1 MIKTIIFTGFLLFLC
16 NSSVMAQKEDLRK
29 EILKIANSKRADLGI
44 YISGIEDQDTISF
57 NGEKHYPMQ
66 SVFKFHIA
74 IVVLNEV
81 DQGRLFLDQ
90 KIHVGK
96 EDLIQNTWSP
106 IREEYPDGTTLTLAE
121 MLKYT
126 VSQSDNIGCDLL
138 LDLLGGTKTVNDYF
152 HEIGFKDISI
162 LATEAE
168 MHKDWPTQFLNWI
181 TPHESNKILNAFYGE
196 ELLSKQSTGFLWKI
210 MTETATGKK
219 RIKGQLPEGTVVG
232 HKTGSS
238 GTNEKGITAAVN
250 NIGIVSLPNG
260 KHFSI
265 SVFVSN
271 STEKL
276 ETNEKII
283 ADISKLAWDYFLS
296 KKD

>member
-152 HEIGFKDISI
+152 HEKGYKDISI

-168 MHKDWPTQFLNWI
+168 MHKDWPNQFLNWI

-283 ADISKLAWDYFLS
+283 ADISKLAWDYFLN

>member
-152 HEIGFKDISI
+152 HEKGYKDISI

-196 ELLSKQSTGFLWKI
+196 ELLSKQSTGFLSKI

-283 ADISKLAWDYFLS
+283 ADISKLAWDYFLN

>member
-1 MIKTIIFTGFLLFLC
+1 MIKTIIFTGFLIFLG

-29 EILKIANSKRADLGI
+29 EILKIANSKRTDLGM

-57 NGEKHYPMQ
+57 NGKKHYPMQ

-96 EDLIQNTWSP
+96 EDLIPNTWSP

-126 VSQSDNIGCDLL
+126 VSLSDNIGCDLL

-152 HEIGFKDISI
+152 HERGYKDMSI

-219 RIKGQLPEGTVVG
+219 RIKGQLPDGTVVG

-250 NIGIVSLPNG
+250 NIGIVSLPDG

-271 STEKL
+271 STEKM

>member
-152 HEIGFKDISI
+152 HEKGYKDISI

-271 STEKL
+271 STEKM

-283 ADISKLAWDYFLS
+283 ADISKLAWDYFLN

>member
-1 MIKTIIFTGFLLFLC
+1 MNKTIIFIGFLLFLC

-90 KIHVGK
+90 KIHVRK
-96 EDLIQNTWSP
+96 EDLIPNTWSP

-152 HEIGFKDISI
+152 HEKRYTDISI
-162 LATEAE
+162 LAT
-168 MHKDWPTQFLNWI
+168 
-181 TPHESNKILNAFYGE
+181 
-196 ELLSKQSTGFLWKI
+196 
-210 MTETATGKK
+210 
-219 RIKGQLPEGTVVG
+219 
-232 HKTGSS
+232 
-238 GTNEKGITAAVN
+238 
-250 NIGIVSLPNG
+250 
-260 KHFSI
+260 
-265 SVFVSN
+265 
-271 STEKL
+271 
-276 ETNEKII
+276 
-283 ADISKLAWDYFLS
+283 
-296 KKD
+296 

>member
-152 HEIGFKDISI
+152 HEKGYKDISI

-283 ADISKLAWDYFLS
+283 ADISKLAWDYFLN

>member
-1 MIKTIIFTGFLLFLC
+1 MIFTGFLLFLY
-16 NSSVMAQKEDLRK
+16 SSSMMAQKEDLRN
-29 EILKIANSKRADLGI
+29 EILKITQSKRADVGI
-44 YISGIEDQDTISF
+44 SIAGIEDHDTLHV
-57 NGEKHYPMQ
+57 NGEKQYPMQ
-66 SVFKFHIA
+66 SIFKFHIA

-81 DQGRLFLDQ
+81 DKGRLFLNQ

-96 EDLIQNTWSP
+96 ENLIQNTWSP
-106 IREEYPDGTTLTLAE
+106 IREEYPHGTTLTLAE

-126 VSQSDNIGCDLL
+126 VSLSDNIGCDLL

-152 HEIGFKDISI
+152 HEKGFNDISI

-168 MHKDWPTQFLNWI
+168 MHKDWPAQFSNWI
-181 TPHESNKILNAFYGE
+181 TPVESNKILNAFYE
-196 ELLSKQSTGFLWKI
+196 EKLLSKQSTHFFWKI
-210 MTETATGKK
+210 MTETTTGKK

-238 GTNEKGITAAVN
+238 GTNEKGITAALN
-250 NIGIVSLPNG
+250 NIGIVSLPDG

-271 STEKL
+271 SSENM

-283 ADISKLAWDYFLS
+283 SDISKLAWDYFLS

>member
-1 MIKTIIFTGFLLFLC
+1 MIKTIIFTGFLFFLC

-106 IREEYPDGTTLTLAE
+106 IREEYPHGTTLTLAE
-121 MLKYT
+121 ILKYT

-152 HEIGFKDISI
+152 QEKGYKDISI

-210 MTETATGKK
+210 MTKTATGKK

-283 ADISKLAWDYFLS
+283 ADISKLAWDYFLN

>member
-1 MIKTIIFTGFLLFLC
+1 
-16 NSSVMAQKEDLRK
+16 
-29 EILKIANSKRADLGI
+29 
-44 YISGIEDQDTISF
+44 
-57 NGEKHYPMQ
+57 
-66 SVFKFHIA
+66 
-74 IVVLNEV
+74 
-81 DQGRLFLDQ
+81 
-90 KIHVGK
+90 
-96 EDLIQNTWSP
+96 
-106 IREEYPDGTTLTLAE
+106 
-121 MLKYT
+121 
-126 VSQSDNIGCDLL
+126 
-138 LDLLGGTKTVNDYF
+138 
-152 HEIGFKDISI
+152 
-162 LATEAE
+162 
-168 MHKDWPTQFLNWI
+168 
-181 TPHESNKILNAFYGE
+181 
-196 ELLSKQSTGFLWKI
+196 

-271 STEKL
+271 SIEKL

-283 ADISKLAWDYFLS
+283 ADISKLAWDYFLN

>member
-1 MIKTIIFTGFLLFLC
+1 MIKTIIFTGFLLFLY

-96 EDLIQNTWSP
+96 EDLIPNTWSP

-152 HEIGFKDISI
+152 HEKGYKDISI

>member
-1 MIKTIIFTGFLLFLC
+1 MIKTILFTGFLLFLC

-106 IREEYPDGTTLTLAE
+106 IREEYPHGTTLTLAE

-126 VSQSDNIGCDLL
+126 VSKSDNIGCDLL

-152 HEIGFKDISI
+152 HEKGYKDISI

>member
-1 MIKTIIFTGFLLFLC
+1 MIKTIIFSGFLLFLY

-29 EILKIANSKRADLGI
+29 EMLQIANSKRADIGI

-57 NGEKHYPMQ
+57 TGEKQYPMQ

-81 DQGRLFLDQ
+81 DKGRLFLDQ

-96 EDLIQNTWSP
+96 EDLIPNTWSP
-106 IREEYPDGTTLTLAE
+106 IREKYPDGTTLTLAE

-152 HEIGFKDISI
+152 HEKGYKDISI

-168 MHKDWPTQFLNWI
+168 MHKDWPTQFLNCI

-196 ELLSKQSTGFLWKI
+196 ELLSKKSTGFLWKI

-219 RIKGQLPEGTVVG
+219 RIKGQLPVGTVVG

-271 STEKL
+271 SKEKL

-283 ADISKLAWDYFLS
+283 ADISKLAWDYFLN

>member
-1 MIKTIIFTGFLLFLC
+1 MIKTIIFSGFLLFLY

-29 EILKIANSKRADLGI
+29 EMLQIANSKNADLGI
-44 YISGIEDQDTISF
+44 YISGIENQDTISF
-57 NGEKHYPMQ
+57 NGEKQYPMQ

-81 DQGRLFLDQ
+81 DKGRLFLDQ

-96 EDLIQNTWSP
+96 EDLIPNTWSP
-106 IREEYPDGTTLTLAE
+106 IREKYPDGTTLTLAE

-152 HEIGFKDISI
+152 HEKGYKDISI

-210 MTETATGKK
+210 MTETGTGKK

-260 KHFSI
+260 KHFAI

-283 ADISKLAWDYFLS
+283 ADISKLAWDYFLN

>member
-1 MIKTIIFTGFLLFLC
+1 MIKTIIFTGFLLFLY

-29 EILKIANSKRADLGI
+29 EILKIANSKCADLGI
-44 YISGIEDQDTISF
+44 YISAIEDQDTISF

-152 HEIGFKDISI
+152 HEKGYKDISI

-181 TPHESNKILNAFYGE
+181 TPHESNKILTAFYGE

-210 MTETATGKK
+210 MTETGTGKK

-250 NIGIVSLPNG
+250 NIGIVSLTNG

-283 ADISKLAWDYFLS
+283 ADISKLAWDYFLN

>member
-1 MIKTIIFTGFLLFLC
+1 
-16 NSSVMAQKEDLRK
+16 MAQKEDLRK
-29 EILKIANSKRADLGI
+29 DILKITQSKKADVGI
-44 YISGIEDQDTISF
+44 SIAGIEDHDTLSV

-81 DQGRLFLDQ
+81 DKGRLFLDQ
-90 KIHVGK
+90 KIHIGK
-96 EDLIQNTWSP
+96 EVLTPNTWSP
-106 IREEYPDGTTLTLAE
+106 IREEFPNGTTLTLVE

-126 VSQSDNIGCDLL
+126 VSQSDNIGCDML
-138 LDLLGGTKTVNDYF
+138 LDLLGGTKTVNDYY
-152 HEIGFKDISI
+152 HKKGFNDISI

-168 MHKDWPTQFLNWI
+168 MHKNWPTQFLNW
-181 TPHESNKILNAFYGE
+181 TTADVSSKILHAFFEE
-196 ELLSKQSTGFLWKI
+196 ELLSKQRTAFLWKI

-219 RIKGQLPEGTVVG
+219 RIKGQLPEGTVVA

-238 GTNEKGITAAVN
+238 GTNEKGITAALN
-250 NIGIVSLPNG
+250 NIGIVSLPDG

-271 STEKL
+271 SSENM

-283 ADISKLAWDYFLS
+283 SDISKLAWDYFLS

>member
-1 MIKTIIFTGFLLFLC
+1 MIKTIIFSGFLLFLY

-29 EILKIANSKRADLGI
+29 EMLQIANSKRADLGI

-57 NGEKHYPMQ
+57 NGEKQYPMQ

-81 DQGRLFLDQ
+81 DKGRLFLDQ

-96 EDLIQNTWSP
+96 EDLIPNTWSP
-106 IREEYPDGTTLTLAE
+106 IREEYPHGTTLTLAE

-126 VSQSDNIGCDLL
+126 VSKSDNIGCDLL

-152 HEIGFKDISI
+152 HEKGYKDISI

-181 TPHESNKILNAFYGE
+181 TPNESNKILNAFYGE

-283 ADISKLAWDYFLS
+283 ADISMLAWDYFLN